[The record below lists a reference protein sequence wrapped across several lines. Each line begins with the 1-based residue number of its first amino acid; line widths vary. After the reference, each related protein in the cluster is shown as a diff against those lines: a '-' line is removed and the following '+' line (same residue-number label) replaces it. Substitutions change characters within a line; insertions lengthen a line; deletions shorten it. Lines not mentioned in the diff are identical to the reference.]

1 MGLFFDLPFVM
12 GKAKYSKVADNPE
25 KAVRAQGS
33 YLRVHF
39 KNTYEAA
46 MSIKGMDLR
55 KAQRY
60 LNDVI
65 EKKQAIAFR
74 RFNGGPGRHAQGKN
88 LKAPGGQVRWPQKS
102 CKFLLDLL
110 QNAEGSATK
119 KELAPESM
127 VVTHIQVNRAPKQ
140 RRRSYRAHGRIN
152 PYLSSPSHIEMILTE
167 QDVPVP
173 RPKAA
178 KSKTAKLAQ

>member
-1 MGLFFDLPFVM
+1 MGQWARLVTPRSLITP
-12 GKAKYSKVADNPE
+12 
-25 KAVRAQGS
+25 
-33 YLRVHF
+33 
-39 KNTYEAA
+39 
-46 MSIKGMDLR
+46 R
-55 KAQRY
+55 KPC
-60 LNDVI
+60 
-65 EKKQAIAFR
+65 E
-74 RFNGGPGRHAQGKN
+74 

-110 QNAEGSATK
+110 QNAEGSANK

-127 VVTHIQVNRAPKQ
+127 VITHIQVNRAPKQ

-173 RPKAA
+173 RPKQG
-178 KSKTAKLAQ
+178 KSKTAKLE